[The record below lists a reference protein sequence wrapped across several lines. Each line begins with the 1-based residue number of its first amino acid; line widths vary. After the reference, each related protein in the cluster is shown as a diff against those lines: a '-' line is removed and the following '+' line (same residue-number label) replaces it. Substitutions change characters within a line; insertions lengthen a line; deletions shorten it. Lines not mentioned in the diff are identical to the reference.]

1 MPTKCPQK
9 QVKISEIAVT
19 NDKISGRGGLF
30 FIIRYIENIQFYSL
44 FYKMFGYIK
53 TAAKGLT
60 CQQFIKQML
69 AHFIDGSDMAMTAFD
84 RHKHDV
90 AYAALLDNRPDEMA
104 SSHQIK
110 RFFNKLRLCPQ
121 RLFRR
126 LLLEL
131 FIWRLHIEQPSIITL
146 FVDSKVLDNN
156 DAHKREGVECTYK
169 NKNGFQPLH
178 ICWGRYIVDA
188 LFREGNV
195 HGNHGNDV
203 TRAITRLTLA
213 IRKRYRDVPI
223 IVTSDSAFM
232 DDDNFSDFENK
243 LGIFYVCAGK
253 QYDELKQ
260 YVEAINPDQFDTYT
274 NDHQTWH
281 YLEFGNRLNTWS
293 TFRRC
298 LYTTPMT
305 DEHGQLLLSFAKR
318 DQFVYTNIGIDP
330 KLTDKLVAAGG
341 ADYINAAKIIA
352 LNHSRGAGELTH
364 RSHVDF
370 LTKEQLPFERFGMN
384 RAYYYLSVFGHF
396 LYEAYK
402 HDVTHDIIPAT
413 CYPTTFRRR
422 LVDFAA
428 KVVSSGGRFTLKVVQ
443 SVYDGLK
450 LETVWERIAVPKP
463 IPVT

>member
-1 MPTKCPQK
+1 MPTKHPQK
-9 QVKISEIAVT
+9 QVKISKIAVT
-19 NDKISGRGGLF
+19 NDTISGRGGLF
-30 FIIRYIENIQFYSL
+30 FIIRYIENTQFYSL
-44 FYKMFGYIK
+44 FINKFGHVK
-53 TAAKGLT
+53 TARKGLS
-60 CQQFIKQML
+60 CVQFMKQML

-84 RHKHDV
+84 RRKHDA
-90 AYAALLDNRPDEMA
+90 AYAALLENRVDEMA

-121 RLFRR
+121 RLFRWI
-126 LLLEL
+126 LLEL

-156 DAHKREGVECTYK
+156 DAHKREGVQPTYK
-169 NKNGFQPLH
+169 QTNGFQPLH

-188 LFREGNV
+188 IFRNGSV

-203 TRAITRLTLA
+203 SRAITRLALT

-223 IVTSDSAFM
+223 IVTADSAFM
-232 DDDNFSDFENK
+232 DDDNFNDFEN

-253 QYDELKQ
+253 QYSDLKQ
-260 YVEAINPDQFDTYT
+260 YVTTIDPSQFESYS
-274 NDHQTWH
+274 NKQHTWH
-281 YLEFGNRLNTWS
+281 YLEFGNRLNSWS

-298 LYTTPMT
+298 IFTTPIA
-305 DEHGQLLLSFAKR
+305 DESGQLLLAFAKS
-318 DQFVYTNIGIDP
+318 DQFIYTNIGMDS
-330 KLTDKLVAAGG
+330 KRTEQLVAAGG
-341 ADYINAAKIIA
+341 AAYLTASKIIE

-384 RAYYYLSVFGHF
+384 RAYYYLSVFSHF
-396 LYEAYK
+396 LHEAFK
-402 HDVTHDIIPAT
+402 HDVTHDIVPET

-422 LVDFAA
+422 LIDFAA
-428 KVVSSGGRFTLKVVQ
+428 KVVSSGGQFTLKVVQ
-443 SVYDGLK
+443 TVYDGLK
-450 LETVWERIAVPKP
+450 LEAVWERIATPEP